1 MAAAGVAGAFGV
13 DVAVGG
19 AVGSPSPVFE
29 TLARGVTIL
38 GRSALFESLVRLVYR
53 LADISHCTVL
63 GP

>member
-53 LADISHCTVL
+53 LADISRCTVL